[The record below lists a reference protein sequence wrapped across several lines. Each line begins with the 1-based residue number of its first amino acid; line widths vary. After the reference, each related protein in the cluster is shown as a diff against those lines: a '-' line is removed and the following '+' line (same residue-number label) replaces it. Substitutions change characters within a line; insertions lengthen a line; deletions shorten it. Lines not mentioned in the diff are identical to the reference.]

1 MVRLRAEVAQLRSA
15 GASGDD
21 LIDLDNERVL
31 QEVGIYNYHHPLENA
46 EAFKE
51 RLGRLQERLK
61 EMVLQNP
68 ASAVG
73 GQTLSL
79 FWGCEQGERIDS
91 VCARVCPRG

>member
-1 MVRLRAEVAQLRSA
+1 MLIVRSTKKLRDR
-15 GASGDD
+15 
-21 LIDLDNERVL
+21 I
-31 QEVGIYNYHHPLENA
+31 
-46 EAFKE
+46 
-51 RLGRLQERLK
+51 
-61 EMVLQNP
+61 P